1 MILRFTAT
9 FVRFERVFC
18 NFLELFFR
26 FLEEQTVYVKQHIN
40 EPLLNLKIQITQN
53 PRYGQ
58 NGSTTATFPFITSD
72 NAVRNYGL
80 SVHSLVA
87 TTLKFIPIIIR
98 EGLLKKDLQDAFS
111 KIFCVSVTILLND
124 LNGNFSKTDLEED
137 GHIN

>member
-1 MILRFTAT
+1 MKSGVIFVTTYFEPFFWYNRLYICKAT
-9 FVRFERVFC
+9 H
-18 NFLELFFR
+18 
-26 FLEEQTVYVKQHIN
+26 QPQ
-40 EPLLNLKIQITQN
+40 QN
-53 PRYGQ
+53 TNHSKPPGFGQ

>member
-1 MILRFTAT
+1 M
-9 FVRFERVFC
+9 
-18 NFLELFFR
+18 
-26 FLEEQTVYVKQHIN
+26 
-40 EPLLNLKIQITQN
+40 
-53 PRYGQ
+53 
-58 NGSTTATFPFITSD
+58 
-72 NAVRNYGL
+72 
-80 SVHSLVA
+80 HSLVA